1 MRHLAHPFIGALF
14 VAVIAT
20 AGCKKND
27 PGELLGAGTSN
38 GDCPSGAGGMSA
50 ASASATTGGVGGA
63 MSTAASTSAATGTG
77 AGGGLTGTVLDQRK
91 KSYTEALRTASF
103 KLVGNAPTLQQI
115 EDLKSSANPQ
125 KDYEA
130 AIDAMMADVRFS
142 NRMIAFWHNTMRL
155 GGSAGGGK
163 PSRDTAPTFAARL
176 TVEGTSLGNLFT
188 ATSNTCPT
196 FDGTVFVDGDCT
208 NGPIT
213 AGILADPGLQS
224 QYFGNL
230 AFRRVR
236 FFQETFACRKQ
247 PAELT
252 EMPTPIGTSGLSY
265 TSPWDFNS
273 IAGTDNNGRVDF
285 HDVQSAV
292 CANCH
297 TTSNHRAPLFANFDE
312 AGQYQPTIQVQ
323 VPVATLPFAEMRD
336 WLPQTGTPSGMPEG
350 PAWKIDA
357 HTKIPVYTKD
367 LTELG
372 AAMAADEE
380 VMTCAVARV
389 WNYAM
394 SKGDIVNDAATVA
407 PEVIIPLFQN
417 FKQNGYNLRSVIRA
431 AFVHED
437 FVRF

>member
-1 MRHLAHPFIGALF
+1 MRHLAHPFIGALI
-14 VAVIAT
+14 VALVAT

-27 PGELLGAGTSN
+27 PGELLGAGTAS
-38 GDCPSGAGGMSA
+38 GECPSGAGGMG
-50 ASASATTGGVGGA
+50 ATTAAATTTTSGAGGA
-63 MSTAASTSAATGTG
+63 MSTAASSTAGSGG

-115 EDLKSSANPQ
+115 EDLKSAPDQQ
-125 KDYEA
+125 KAYEA
-130 AIDAMMADVRFS
+130 QIDAMMADARFS
-142 NRMIAFWHNTMRL
+142 ARMIAFWQNTMRL
-155 GGSAGGGK
+155 GGAAGGGK

-176 TVEGTSLGNLFT
+176 TVEGTPLGSLFT

-196 FDGTVFVDGDCT
+196 FDGKVFTDGNCT

-247 PAELT
+247 PAELST
-252 EMPTPIGTSGLSY
+252 MPKPIGTSGQSY

-273 IAGTDNNGRVDF
+273 IAGTDNGGRIDF
-285 HDVQSAV
+285 HDISSAI

-297 TTSNHRAPLFANFDE
+297 TSSNHRAPLFANFDE
-312 AGQYQPTIQVQ
+312 AGAYQPTIQVQ
-323 VPVATLPFAEMRD
+323 VPVAMLPPAVMED
-336 WLPQTGTPSGMPEG
+336 WLPQTGNPPEG
-350 PAWKIDA
+350 PAWKFGV
-357 HTKIPVYTKD
+357 PTKD

-372 AAMAADEE
+372 AAMAADDE
-380 VMTCAVARV
+380 VMSCAVARV

-394 SKGDIVNDAATVA
+394 SKGDIVIDAATVA
-407 PEVIIPLFQN
+407 PEVITPLYKD
-417 FKQNGYNLRSVIRA
+417 FKQGGYNLRAVVRA
-431 AFVHED
+431 VFVHED